1 MSQILNFSNDYNG
14 LSSEKAERN
23 LETYG
28 LNSVYAEDEY
38 SSGVGKAL
46 INPRLFIMLGATV
59 LSALT
64 GNIGAFCAML
74 ILTAGYIGITCYSQT
89 RLSDRE
95 RALKRLSGIK
105 FRTVRDGKLTLIRK
119 EYLVPDDIIVL
130 HAGECVPADAYLL
143 EAQGLAVDESVITGS
158 STPVVKETG
167 RDGGKTVPK
176 KNCIYKNTLVL
187 KGEAIA
193 RVFATGEDVVCDEKN
208 LHEAPTAYETAVTRV
223 TPYLNIAALAV
234 LVISAVFSIVSSVG
248 TDIMSSIAPSLL
260 NACGFALCFT
270 PPMLSMIVKGYYVRG
285 AHRLSRKHALVKN
298 LNSLEKLNAITCV
311 CVEKSGTITKSHL
324 EVASIFT
331 SNDAMFTNVSV
342 LACEK
347 NPSNSVDS
355 AILFNASFGGA
366 DIKELQSEELI
377 ASYPFSEENKMA
389 GNIWRVN
396 GTKILCVKGSPD
408 VILAQCDLSASNMQ
422 SVSSRLTE
430 LTRDGQQVLAV
441 AYRTFEEDDEIPST
455 LFGVVFSYIGLI
467 GFTNSTRDTIPFAV
481 KSCYK
486 SGVDVIMTTGDSED
500 TAEAIARKIGLRD
513 GRIITGEM
521 LRRSKLY
528 GEPLD
533 LTDVNIFARV
543 TPEQRREIV
552 KMLRERGEIVA
563 TSGDDMEDVEVLRTA
578 DVGIA
583 VSGGAC
589 PAATEACDLLMGDEN
604 FIAVV
609 DAIKDCRQIHLN
621 MKRSIKITL
630 CAFTCLVLLSLVSL
644 VTGTGFFTP
653 QLSSLL
659 LLVIVPACAL
669 LFLENSADPRSQ
681 YKSSGLIGKGK
692 IDRSFFPDMLIRSAS
707 LFIGILIV
715 FALSMGLD
723 ASVRRSLVFFMFSL
737 GLTLQSLS
745 LMSNTKTIP
754 RLIKEKRSGFALMG
768 AGLITLLTLLLTFIP
783 FVNSAFS
790 LGTPD
795 LSVALIAL
803 LFTVLSNG
811 WHEVAKYIKNKK

>member
-1 MSQILNFSNDYNG
+1 MAQILNFSNDYNG

-28 LNSVYAEDEY
+28 LNSIYAEDDC
-38 SSGVGKAL
+38 SAGIGKAL
-46 INPRLFIMLGATV
+46 VNPRLFIMLAATA
-59 LSALT
+59 LSAFT

-74 ILTAGYIGITCYSQT
+74 ILTAGYIGVTCYAQT
-89 RLSDRE
+89 RLSERE
-95 RALKRLSGIK
+95 RALKRLSGVK
-105 FRTVRDGKLTLIRK
+105 FRTVRDGKLTLVRK

-143 EAQGLAVDESVITGS
+143 EADGLAVDESVITGS
-158 STPVVKETG
+158 STPVAKEIS

-193 RVFATGEDVVCDEKN
+193 RVFATGEDVVSDEKN
-208 LHEAPTAYETAVTRV
+208 IHEAPTAYEKAISKV

-234 LVISAVFSIVSSVG
+234 LAISAVLSVIISQG
-248 TDIMSSIAPSLL
+248 TDIISLIAPSLL

-270 PPMLSMIVKGYYVRG
+270 PPMLVQVVKGYYIRG

-298 LNSLEKLNAITCV
+298 LNSLERLNAITCV

-324 EVASIFT
+324 EVASVFT

-347 NPSNSVDS
+347 NPTNSIDS

-366 DIKELQSEELI
+366 DVKELQSEELV

-389 GNIWRVN
+389 GNLWRVN

-408 VILAQCDLSASNMQ
+408 VILAQCDLSAANMQ
-422 SVSSRLTE
+422 SVASKLSELSRNGE
-430 LTRDGQQVLAV
+430 QVLAV
-441 AYRTFEEDDEIPST
+441 AYRTFEDDDEIPST

-467 GFTNSTRDTIPFAV
+467 SFTNSTKDTIPFAV
-481 KSCYK
+481 RSCYK

-500 TAEAIARKIGLRD
+500 TAVAIARKIGLRE
-513 GRIITGEM
+513 GKIVTGEM
-521 LRRSKLY
+521 LRKAKLY
-528 GEPLD
+528 GDPLD

-552 KMLRERGEIVA
+552 KMLQERGEIVA

-589 PAATEACDLLMGDEN
+589 PAASEACNLLMGDEN

-630 CAFTCLVLLSLVSL
+630 CALISLILLSFVSL
-644 VTGTGFFTP
+644 ITGFGFFTP

-659 LLVIVPACAL
+659 SLIIIPACAL
-669 LFLENSADPRSQ
+669 LFLDNAADA
-681 YKSSGLIGKGK
+681 KSEFKPSGLIGKGK
-692 IDRSFFPDMLIRSAS
+692 VDRSFFPDTLIRAAS
-707 LFIGILIV
+707 LFIGILLV

-737 GLTLQSLS
+737 GLTLQTLS
-745 LMSNTKTIP
+745 LMSKTKTLP
-754 RLIKEKRSGFALMG
+754 RMIKEKRSGFAFLG
-768 AGLITLLTLLLTFIP
+768 AGLITLLTLLLTFVP
-783 FVNSAFS
+783 FVNTAFS
-790 LGTPD
+790 LSTPD

-803 LFTVLSNG
+803 IITVVSNG
-811 WHEVAKYIKNKK
+811 WFEVSKYIKNKK